1 MNLNCRERAG
11 VTIVRLSDRA
21 TSLALDVA
29 AKDLIARGRRR
40 LVLDLAGISSLSDG
54 DMGDLVSGL
63 AAVDRAGGRMKLLH
77 AAGGV
82 RSLLD
87 QTGLSRVFEIYDDE
101 DTAVRSFAPATDP
114 SADNPHSEVFIG

>member
-1 MNLNCRERAG
+1 MTSNCRERAG
-11 VTIVRLSDRA
+11 VTIVRLSDPA
-21 TSLALDVA
+21 TRLALDVTA
-29 AKDLIARGRRR
+29 TDLIARGYRQ
-40 LVLDLAGISSLSDG
+40 LVLDLAGVSSLSDG

-101 DTAVRSFAPATDP
+101 DAAVRSFGSTDP
-114 SADNPHSEVFIG
+114 SADNPNSEVFIG